1 MKSRT
6 KNIMIAMLVYIIIG
20 IVFVTVGYFSL
31 ASNMNKKVDKAESQ
45 IPYAAD
51 MPENAGVLLSV
62 SGNAVFFYLDF
73 EGNSVS
79 VIIPNGTVSKNE
91 YDYCGYPI
99 SYRIDGDYQFAAG
112 FIDRLGGLDI
122 DLGDGA
128 MNYSGAQITD
138 MLSRT
143 VEYNELC
150 RKIVTAFFDK
160 VSRYG
165 IERSDLVYIIE
176 NCNTDLTV
184 PKCYYWPKYLKELS
198 ENVALVN

>member
-1 MKSRT
+1 M
-6 KNIMIAMLVYIIIG
+6 
-20 IVFVTVGYFSL
+20 
-31 ASNMNKKVDKAESQ
+31 
-45 IPYAAD
+45 
-51 MPENAGVLLSV
+51 
-62 SGNAVFFYLDF
+62 
-73 EGNSVS
+73 
-79 VIIPNGTVSKNE
+79 
-91 YDYCGYPI
+91 
-99 SYRIDGDYQFAAG
+99 
-112 FIDRLGGLDI
+112 GGLDI